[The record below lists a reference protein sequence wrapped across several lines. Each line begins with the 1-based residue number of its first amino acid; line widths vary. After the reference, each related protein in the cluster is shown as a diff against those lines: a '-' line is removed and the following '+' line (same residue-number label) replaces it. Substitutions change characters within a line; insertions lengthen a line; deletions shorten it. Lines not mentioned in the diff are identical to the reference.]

1 MIIKE
6 SYIVNQEIINITK
19 VVIKRKG
26 NGFHANI
33 IVYYAAYVSKLFIEH
48 IICKVIHVVSALS
61 LCTKSLDITVIFL
74 SKYITI
80 FQC

>member
-26 NGFHANI
+26 NGFDANI
-33 IVYYAAYVSKLFIEH
+33 IVYYE
-48 IICKVIHVVSALS
+48 AL
-61 LCTKSLDITVIFL
+61 
-74 SKYITI
+74 
-80 FQC
+80 

>member
-26 NGFHANI
+26 NDFHANI
-33 IVYYAAYVSKLFIEH
+33 IVYYAAL
-48 IICKVIHVVSALS
+48 
-61 LCTKSLDITVIFL
+61 
-74 SKYITI
+74 
-80 FQC
+80 

>member
-33 IVYYAAYVSKLFIEH
+33 IVYYE
-48 IICKVIHVVSALS
+48 AL
-61 LCTKSLDITVIFL
+61 
-74 SKYITI
+74 
-80 FQC
+80 